1 MQLHIV
7 AGMELAI
14 DSFSVN
20 FYREMD
26 MELALQEWNTV
37 QATLRTL
44 STKLSTSMLLLG
56 SSCAASLLL
65 LVQLTVLPDGS
76 QIKAR
81 RVFKR
86 RRLASRHVALA
97 GRPAL
102 LLLHELALPPRA
114 ALLVCAH
121 ARRECDGEGEPRGAP
136 GELLDL

>member
-1 MQLHIV
+1 
-7 AGMELAI
+7 MELAI

-65 LVQLTVLPDGS
+65 LVQLTVLSDGS
-76 QIKAR
+76 QIKAWR
-81 RVFKR
+81 MFKR

-97 GRPAL
+97 A
-102 LLLHELALPPRA
+102 
-114 ALLVCAH
+114 
-121 ARRECDGEGEPRGAP
+121 
-136 GELLDL
+136 

>member
-26 MELALQEWNTV
+26 MELALSEWNTV

-65 LVQLTVLPDGS
+65 LVQLTVTEGSPFEAFLPFACFTS
-76 QIKAR
+76 WLFPPVLLFLYAMMRAASVTEK
-81 RVFKR
+81 
-86 RRLASRHVALA
+86 ASRVAPLVNSWTFDEELE
-97 GRPAL
+97 GPAWMDMGDW
-102 LLLHELALPPRA
+102 ERWK
-114 ALLVCAH
+114 
-121 ARRECDGEGEPRGAP
+121 
-136 GELLDL
+136 